1 MEPVDLKHALQ
12 RLGFFPLVVGS
23 DFRIK
28 AVSARL
34 LKLLG
39 FTPADVRGRGVVRL
53 LGIEFFQ
60 ELFVRDKKIWDKPFR
75 NYRAL
80 LRTAG
85 GEQFM
90 FQLAGYRETDAN
102 GKFRYTL
109 LLQDIHR
116 EGQAYKLATGAFE
129 DNIRASRLILPYI
142 SRQLASRAKSAIQAG
157 YTKIPNEKREFTF
170 LFADLVSYT
179 ALAEQR
185 SPDEILEM
193 LNVSIGATSST
204 ILHSGGFVD
213 KIMGDSIFA
222 VFEKPLNAIIAAI
235 EIQKQF
241 NLLNFFRLKSAEP
254 EVSLRI
260 GVHTGQCILGSIGS
274 DDFLELTFIGDAVN
288 TASRLERAAEPGSI
302 LVSEATLALV
312 REQVDVLKTVELT
325 LTGKAQTLSAG
336 YVNRVQFEGPR
347 GRISLGLD
355 DHIF

>member
-1 MEPVDLKHALQ
+1 MDPINIKKAMQ
-12 RLGFFPLVVGS
+12 QLGIFPLVVGAN
-23 DFRIK
+23 FHIQV
-28 AVSARL
+28 VSARL

-39 FTPADVRGRGVVRL
+39 YVPADVRGRSVVRL

-60 ELFVRDKKIWDKPFR
+60 ELFVRGQQLWERPFQ
-75 NYRAL
+75 NYRAY

-85 GEQFM
+85 GEQYL
-90 FQLAGYRETDAN
+90 FQLNGYRDLDSQGAV
-102 GKFRYTL
+102 RYTL
-109 LLQDIHR
+109 FLQDIHR
-116 EGQAYKLATGAFE
+116 EGQRYRLATGEFE
-129 DNIRASRLILPYI
+129 TSVRASRLLRPYI
-142 SRQLASRAKSAIQAG
+142 SRQLSSRAKSAVLAG
-157 YTKIPNEKREFTF
+157 YDKIPNEKRDFTF

-179 ALAEQR
+179 ALAEQS

-222 VFEKPLNAIIAAI
+222 VFEKPLNAIIASI

-241 NLLNFFRLKSAEP
+241 NILNLFRLKSDQP

-260 GVHTGQCILGSIGS
+260 GVHTGECILGSIGS

-312 REQVDVLKTVELT
+312 RDNVEVLRSVNLTLKGKAKELT
-325 LTGKAQTLSAG
+325 AG
-336 YVNRVQFEGPR
+336 FVNSVHFEGPR
-347 GRISLGLD
+347 GPINLGLD